1 MLSHRLMNLIV
12 INVVSIIKIQEAQV
26 FPSMPVGVWPK
37 TTTKASN
44 PKRQRQR
51 RVKALKK
58 GEQKFVAANVMGAI
72 EKAFGSYN
80 DNLESS
86 TESSESL
93 IEIESEL
100 NSSEVERA
108 KRDGSILLYSS
119 SSANNESSSSTSS
132 EPRSVAKVVS
142 VVMTEVVDE
151 EQSSNPQQSHG
162 GEGSFAT
169 RTISKKGPRNVSP
182 DGTDQKQL
190 ASSSN
195 REQA

>member
-1 MLSHRLMNLIV
+1 MAQQKTNNSIALHNSAMLSHRLMNLIV

-37 TTTKASN
+37 TPTKASN

-51 RVKALKK
+51 RNNALKK
-58 GEQKFVAANVMGAI
+58 GEQKFVAANDMGAI

-100 NSSEVERA
+100 NSSEVESKSQRFCFHH
-108 KRDGSILLYSS
+108 
-119 SSANNESSSSTSS
+119 
-132 EPRSVAKVVS
+132 
-142 VVMTEVVDE
+142 
-151 EQSSNPQQSHG
+151 HG
-162 GEGSFAT
+162 GT
-169 RTISKKGPRNVSP
+169 ICQVHRTSKKSYYLDAYAKDNNKVHG
-182 DGTDQKQL
+182 
-190 ASSSN
+190 
-195 REQA
+195 